1 MNARRFWT
9 VTGLP
14 LMAWVVA
21 TTIRP
26 RLLSESSTSSS
37 EVRLASRRDAPG
49 KLGEVVGDHGTLRME
64 PLRVG
69 GERRGIRRT
78 RELGTPRTVAT
89 VPGGHG

>member
-1 MNARRFWT
+1 MTLLDRYRSA
-9 VTGLP
+9 VDGL
-14 LMAWVVA
+14 VVA

-49 KLGEVVGDHGTLRME
+49 KLGEIVGDHGTLRME

-69 GERRGIRRT
+69 GERRRHAAHARGQHV
-78 RELGTPRTVAT
+78 ELGGDVL
-89 VPGGHG
+89 GGHG